1 MLYNAESHAFNKL
14 DHGTTA
20 AVAEVKAILS
30 AAYCPHVIQVM
41 QLTQF
46 EQQVRNIL
54 EECTGYTFNKVYDAD
69 EDCNYYDLI
78 DQYGDVDGDPFYEF
92 DDLLEYIENNSQV
105 ADELNL
111 LLTTV

>member
-1 MLYNAESHAFNKL
+1 
-14 DHGTTA
+14 
-20 AVAEVKAILS
+20 
-30 AAYCPHVIQVM
+30 M

-46 EQQVRNIL
+46 EQQVRSIL

-105 ADELNL
+105 ADEINL